1 MAVHREYDLAV
12 VVGSYTDKNT
22 GTQKNRYQAIGTMM
36 RSDDGGKFIL
46 LDPLINLAAVPRG
59 QGKDRVMVSMFE
71 PRDQN
76 AQASSQPAY
85 QANSPAQLQGGQ
97 SSQNHAHQGGY
108 YNADGSPMSPQ
119 QVNTMQTTHPR

>member
-22 GTQKNRYQAIGTMM
+22 GAQKNRYQTIGTMM
-36 RSDDGGKFIL
+36 RSDDGGKFML

-76 AQASSQPAY
+76 AQTPNQSAY
-85 QANSPAQLQGGQ
+85 QANRPVQLQGGQ
-97 SSQNHAHQGGY
+97 SAQSHAHPTSY
-108 YNADGSPMSPQ
+108 YNADGSPMNPQ
-119 QVNTMQTTHPR
+119 QVNTMQTTRPR